1 MMLIRAFAKIA
12 SKYPDYTLFIYG
24 EGPLRRDLESLIK
37 TLHLGNQVFLQGFK
51 KNIHE
56 LISDAEFFILSSDF
70 EGLSNALLEAM
81 CMGIPC
87 ITTNVS
93 GIDEVI
99 HDKINGVLVS
109 PGDEEKMVQAMDL
122 LIQSP
127 KLREEISIHGIE
139 TGKTFLLILF
149 ARNGLRLYSIKLFMF
164 YDNGYLK

>member
-24 EGPLRRDLESLIK
+24 EGPLRRDLEILIK
-37 TLHLGNQVFLQGFK
+37 TLHLGNQVFYKDLRRTFMNLYLMRNSLYFLQILRGFRMLYWK
-51 KNIHE
+51 RCVWAYRALQLMCQVLMKLFMIK
-56 LISDAEFFILSSDF
+56 SMAFLS
-70 EGLSNALLEAM
+70 LLEM
-81 CMGIPC
+81 R
-87 ITTNVS
+87 
-93 GIDEVI
+93 
-99 HDKINGVLVS
+99 K
-109 PGDEEKMVQAMDL
+109 KMVQAMDL
-122 LIQSP
+122 LVQSP